1 MQGIIITRGDNVYS
15 YTKKGNKKARQY
27 VLLGFSAVLVLSVGI
42 LSYSY
47 MQNQNKPADQSVF
60 AEAKIPVI
68 TLPPTSEKAIRPYNG
83 EGKIVLDYYDGKTG
97 DVESIS
103 EFEGVYRANQGIDY
117 AMDNQNFDVVAIYG
131 GSVSDVRDDA
141 LFGKTVVIKTGDV
154 TITYQSLADTKLK
167 KGDAVKQ
174 GDVISQ
180 ASTNIY
186 NKDLGNH
193 VHIAVVKNGKIIDP
207 ESIYNQKASEIK

>member
-1 MQGIIITRGDNVYS
+1 M
-15 YTKKGNKKARQY
+15 
-27 VLLGFSAVLVLSVGI
+27 
-42 LSYSY
+42 
-47 MQNQNKPADQSVF
+47 
-60 AEAKIPVI
+60 
-68 TLPPTSEKAIRPYNG
+68 
-83 EGKIVLDYYDGKTG
+83 
-97 DVESIS
+97 
-103 EFEGVYRANQGIDY
+103 YRANQGIDY
-117 AMDNQNFDVVAIYG
+117 AMDNQSFDVVAIYG

-141 LFGKTVVIKTGDV
+141 LFCKTVVIKTGDV